1 MFILL
6 KNIFFILLFTCLLF
20 SNESKAQEKKE
31 YLFNGRESTA
41 DFLIA
46 TGSNIEI
53 KSNKEN
59 GGAGNKDTG
68 SVKINNSKS
77 TRYRRAS
84 LYTLVTNNPSKAYNI
99 PMINSFGN
107 ASSVVPDKFNDH
119 NVGPYQVP
127 IEKSSDIADQIENYL
142 NKSKVANQLVAKW
155 FRRTKDGTFDMKLV
169 AERGEYD
176 ASFMEQS
183 IAMKT
188 VRGSSM
194 LQDAGEELLSNT
206 FIIVYDY
213 NFTDKNKSF
222 KIDLDVYV
230 YRLVWD
236 EATANN
242 FYSNYWI
249 ERNTVNTS
257 RKEAF
262 ENSSD
267 FKMQYVTKFS
277 GISSI
282 VMKYPDDLTWFGVVT
297 RKGKSY
303 ESVSGQIEY
312 SAVEKDLFKN
322 SLFKLEEALED
333 LRTKF
338 QLYSVDPIAA
348 KIGTKEDVKAGDK
361 FEVLEKTWNAN
372 GNVKYKRL
380 GIIQVVNSNKIWDNN
395 TSGSWTQ
402 SERSKLEY
410 TEFEGEKNKYTPG
423 MLFRKIYQ

>member
-1 MFILL
+1 MKTFV
-6 KNIFFILLFTCLLF
+6 KNIFFVLLFASLF
-20 SNESKAQEKKE
+20 IGNKSKAQEKKE
-31 YLFNGRESTA
+31 YLFNGRESHA
-41 DFLIA
+41 DFLII
-46 TGSNIEI
+46 TGSNTEI

-59 GGAGNKDTG
+59 GGAVNRDTG
-68 SVKINNSKS
+68 SVKINKSKS

-107 ASSVVPDKFNDH
+107 ASNVVPEKFNDH
-119 NVGPYQVP
+119 NIGPYQVP
-127 IEKSSDIADQIENYL
+127 IEKSIDIPGQIENYL

-194 LQDAGEELLSNT
+194 LQDAGEDLLSNT

-213 NFTDKNKSF
+213 NFADKNKSF

-230 YRLVWD
+230 YRLIWD

-267 FKMQYVTKFS
+267 FKVMYVS
-277 GISSI
+277 
-282 VMKYPDDLTWFGVVT
+282 KYPNITSVVMRYPDNFDYT
-297 RKGKSY
+297 VDKSY
-303 ESVSGQIEY
+303 ARVKSNIEY
-312 SAVEKDLFKN
+312 NFELKDLFKN
-322 SLFKLEEALED
+322 SLFKLEEAMED

-372 GNVKYKRL
+372 GKVKYKRL
-380 GIIQVVNSNKIWDNN
+380 GVIRVVNSNKIWDNN
-395 TSGSWTQ
+395 TSGSWIQ
-402 SERSKLEY
+402 SESSKLEY